1 ARLAA
6 ELLPVLLG
14 HVHAVMLRRLLDVG
28 EGELAV
34 LVGHPNRLIEAGDR
48 VSDVARV
55 GQRFLALF
63 RKGEHAV
70 RQVAALGETSV
81 LLVGFPGG
89 FHGSGSIS
97 RIMPR
102 TRVEPLPPA
111 RVPPNSVAIRRY
123 VSAASLTNRGS
134 IWSRIRCTASAMVR
148 TLLRGSR
155 HSMPLLRMARTSSQ
169 VRIFRSTSRSSRASV
184 VAPLA
189 TAMPCALQ
197 PRKFNI
203 VRSPS
208 PR

>member
-1 ARLAA
+1 RLRLRVLPSAILVGCRAFPRSLVVFALVFFPCFCRLLRRLAAVLSRAARARLAA

-97 RIMPR
+97 RIMPPHKGR
-102 TRVEPLPPA
+102 TAPAGESSAKFRGNPPLCFG
-111 RVPPNSVAIRRY
+111 R
-123 VSAASLTNRGS
+123 L
-134 IWSRIRCTASAMVR
+134 
-148 TLLRGSR
+148 
-155 HSMPLLRMARTSSQ
+155 
-169 VRIFRSTSRSSRASV
+169 
-184 VAPLA
+184 
-189 TAMPCALQ
+189 
-197 PRKFNI
+197 
-203 VRSPS
+203 
-208 PR
+208 